1 MASSIYETEQAAKF
15 LYRATF
21 GPKPGDVESFL
32 NRGQEAWL
40 NDQFTRNWRLH
51 RPLTEQYAKASDDNI
66 NENARLSAWW
76 NRSLTAGDQLRQR
89 VAYALSQIFVVSR
102 SGGPNSEALA
112 EYYDVLIKHAFGNFR
127 DLLEAVTLSPA
138 MGKFLTLEGSRKAD
152 AEKNTFPDENYA
164 REVMQLFSLGLW
176 QLQNNGM
183 PKLDSQGNKEP
194 TYTQQDVEE
203 LARVLTGWRR
213 DTYFKPMYADHRRH
227 DFGEKRV
234 LGQTFPEGQS
244 PEQDLS
250 QALDLLFNHRNT
262 PMFISVLLIKR
273 LTISNPRRSYV
284 QRVADVFKNNGK
296 GVRGDMAAVIRAILL
311 DQDILDGKAMADHQ
325 NHGSNGRNFGKVKE
339 PVIAMANLC
348 RAFNVKS
355 NDPNRWWD
363 FPGTQ
368 SNFGQAPLR
377 APSVFNFYEP
387 DYAPKGEITD
397 KQLSAPEFAILSMDS
412 MRRISNRMW
421 TLILSH
427 DSTKQKH
434 WSWNRSQF
442 ESRVNKPDEY
452 IALLNERLFAGLMS
466 AELAGFLRQMLDEMS
481 AANRSEDRKIN
492 DTLFAVQCSPEFRCQ
507 E

>member
-1 MASSIYETEQAAKF
+1 
-15 LYRATF
+15 
-21 GPKPGDVESFL
+21 
-32 NRGQEAWL
+32 
-40 NDQFTRNWRLH
+40 
-51 RPLTEQYAKASDDNI
+51 
-66 NENARLSAWW
+66 
-76 NRSLTAGDQLRQR
+76 
-89 VAYALSQIFVVSR
+89 
-102 SGGPNSEALA
+102 
-112 EYYDVLIKHAFGNFR
+112 
-127 DLLEAVTLSPA
+127 
-138 MGKFLTLEGSRKAD
+138 
-152 AEKNTFPDENYA
+152 
-164 REVMQLFSLGLW
+164 
-176 QLQNNGM
+176 
-183 PKLDSQGNKEP
+183 
-194 TYTQQDVEE
+194 
-203 LARVLTGWRR
+203 
-213 DTYFKPMYADHRRH
+213 
-227 DFGEKRV
+227 
-234 LGQTFPEGQS
+234 
-244 PEQDLS
+244 
-250 QALDLLFNHRNT
+250 
-262 PMFISVLLIKR
+262 MFISVLLIKR

-442 ESRVNKPDEY
+442 ENRVNKPDEY

-466 AELAGFLRQMLDEMS
+466 AELAGFVRQMLDEMS